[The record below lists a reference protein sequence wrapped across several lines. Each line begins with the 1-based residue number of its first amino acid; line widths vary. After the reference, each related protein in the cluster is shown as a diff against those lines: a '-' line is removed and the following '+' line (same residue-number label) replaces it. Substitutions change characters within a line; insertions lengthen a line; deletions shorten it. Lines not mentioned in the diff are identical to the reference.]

1 MLRAFEKPD
10 YPLLISWINSEKL
23 NRLWG
28 STTYSFPLTE
38 QKIQEHCSKPEISAF
53 LFLLEGKEAGFAEL
67 CRVSQGQYRI
77 CRVFIADEYRGRGLS
92 EVMLTELICLVEN
105 EYNCSELSLRVFA
118 HNRAA
123 IACYHSLGFITE
135 SIERGGSVHE
145 GEQWDLLLMH
155 KQLKPLAQPESLTAI

>member
-1 MLRAFEKPD
+1 MLRPFEKPD

-28 STTYSFPLTE
+28 STTYSFPLTK
-38 QKIQEHCSKPEISAF
+38 QSIAQHCSKAEISAF
-53 LFLLEGKEAGFAEL
+53 LFLVEGKEAGFAEL
-67 CRVSQGQYRI
+67 CRVSQGHYRI
-77 CRVFIADEYRGRGLS
+77 CRVFIADKYRGKGFS
-92 EVMLTELICLVEN
+92 EVMLTELICLAEN

-123 IACYHSLGFITE
+123 VACYHSLGFVITSTE
-135 SIERGGSVHE
+135 KGVLMLE

-155 KQLKPLAQPESLTAI
+155 KYLKSG